1 VNWEAIGAV
10 GEIVGA
16 IAVVATLFYLASQIR
31 QNTRVSRAEM
41 TKDLMLASRSA
52 ILDLASNDKLAG
64 IWAEIRD
71 FRSEDVARRYS
82 FYQSFFRLYELQFN
96 LSKQGLLD
104 DSIAASYLLVVRMFT
119 QTKHFDEYWS
129 AARGQ
134 FHDEFAAYVEAQ
146 RNSASSAA

>member
-1 VNWEAIGAV
+1 
-10 GEIVGA
+10 
-16 IAVVATLFYLASQIR
+16 
-31 QNTRVSRAEM
+31 M

-52 ILDLASNDKLAG
+52 ILDLASNDKLAQ

-71 FRSEDVARRYS
+71 FETEDAARRYT

-96 LSKQGLLD
+96 LSHQGLLD
-104 DSIAASYLLVVRMFT
+104 DHIATSYLLVVRMFT

-134 FHDEFAAYVEAQ
+134 FHDRFAAYVDEQRAAARRGAQ
-146 RNSASSAA
+146 A